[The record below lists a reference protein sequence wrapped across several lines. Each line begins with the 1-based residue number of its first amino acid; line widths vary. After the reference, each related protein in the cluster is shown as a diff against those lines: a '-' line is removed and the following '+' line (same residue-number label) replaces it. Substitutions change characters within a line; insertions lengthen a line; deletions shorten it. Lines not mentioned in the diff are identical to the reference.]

1 LNVLD
6 ENILPDQRQ
15 RLISWAIHVR
25 KIGIEVGRL
34 GMGDEDIVPLLRK
47 LARPTFFSRDSDFY
61 QPTLRNA
68 GCCLV
73 WLEIAHGQAAV
84 YVRRLLE
91 HPAFNSEAKRLGNV
105 IHVSPSGLHY
115 WQLRARMEQFARWP

>member
-25 KIGIEVGRL
+25 KIGI
-34 GMGDEDIVPLLRK
+34 DP
-47 LARPTFFSRDSDFY
+47 
-61 QPTLRNA
+61 
-68 GCCLV
+68 
-73 WLEIAHGQAAV
+73 
-84 YVRRLLE
+84 
-91 HPAFNSEAKRLGNV
+91 EAKRLGNV

-115 WQLRARMEQFARWP
+115 WQFRASMEQFARWP